1 LWEVSAVARFSLQEG
16 AEHPARLFAIRK
28 KPLENELVSLL
39 RLEFEIFRLLERNK
53 LKSTGMIACRDLAI
67 GNHAEL
73 ANDPGVR
80 RYADALNVTF
90 PNRLQAWLNLEK
102 LRPWVKIEFGPRSP
116 VDHRNS
122 FAGVFAFDSARFQV
136 IDYPY
141 DLSLEWITA
150 GQASKALGVS
160 VSTIH
165 RLITKHEPFH
175 GGELV
180 RRTGGEHRRI
190 NLPLLRNLVPNG

>member
-1 LWEVSAVARFSLQEG
+1 MARFAIREG
-16 AEHPARLFAIRK
+16 AEHPARLFAVRK

-39 RLEFEIFRLLERNK
+39 RLEFEIFRMLERNK
-53 LKSTGMIACRDLAI
+53 LKSTGMIACRDLAV

-73 ANDPGVR
+73 ANDPGFL
-80 RYADALNVTF
+80 RYAHALNVACS
-90 PNRLQAWLNLEK
+90 NRPSAWLNLQMLK
-102 LRPWVKIEFGPRSP
+102 PWVRIEFGPRNP
-116 VDHRNS
+116 LDHRNS
-122 FAGVFAFDSARFQV
+122 FAAIFSFEPANFQIV
-136 IDYPY
+136 DYPY

-165 RLITKHEPFH
+165 RLISKHEPFH

-180 RRTGGEHRRI
+180 RRTSGEHRRI
-190 NLPLLRNLVPNG
+190 NLPLLRNLIPNA